1 MTAILNLFVLFFRI
15 GLFSFG
21 GGYAMLP
28 LIYQGIQE
36 FGFMSAE
43 EFSRLV
49 ALSQV
54 TPGPIAINAATYV
67 GYQYAGVAG
76 AIAATVGVIMP
87 SIILVLIIA
96 HFIIKF
102 RQSQALSGVL
112 SGVRPATIGL
122 LGSAVVFLAQESV
135 FTGTGINPVAA
146 AFCVVVIVLSGKFR
160 INPITLTIIAGAAGA
175 FIIR

>member
-67 GYQYAGVAG
+67 GYQYAGV
-76 AIAATVGVIMP
+76 P
-87 SIILVLIIA
+87 ERL
-96 HFIIKF
+96 
-102 RQSQALSGVL
+102 RQPQV
-112 SGVRPATIGL
+112 
-122 LGSAVVFLAQESV
+122 
-135 FTGTGINPVAA
+135 
-146 AFCVVVIVLSGKFR
+146 
-160 INPITLTIIAGAAGA
+160 
-175 FIIR
+175 